1 MPSRT
6 LSLRHKLLILLTA
19 VILGLLLLLFS
30 TNYFSYQIK
39 QLESAKSTVQQIGI
53 TALQL
58 RRNEK
63 DFLIRKLPKYLDKH
77 QGNFSQLN
85 NQLDVLSQLKQD
97 ISINIPTAELKSS
110 FLEYREQ
117 FIALSQTMT
126 TKGLDK
132 NSGLYGELRQA
143 THELEDIYKAIND
156 ISLQVTL
163 LSVRRHEKDYML
175 RQDAKYLDK
184 LAQELATLK
193 VNSQT
198 VANTTQLIDNY
209 QNALNAYVAIDNKL
223 GLSQEEG
230 IRGKMRAATHQAETL
245 LKQTVN
251 DTSAYIQAK
260 ETQIFWLSIAIFLVI
275 SVALSVFIFKLINII
290 ISPIKTAVA
299 NIDNIIAKRDFSKQ
313 VIKETDDE
321 FGKVIDS
328 INNFIKFTHKMNNAV
343 EELRQVSN
351 AVEQSAQSTQTSL
364 NQQMLKSEQVSTAT
378 IQLDASVNEI
388 VKGTETTRETS
399 NLIAEQANAGKQQ
412 LHQLNQFLT
421 QSSNELVNST
431 EDINELDQKCRSI
444 NSFIEEIR
452 GIAEQTNLLALNAAI
467 EAARA
472 GEQGRGFS
480 VVADEVRSLANRTQ
494 TSTEQITAIITELQA
509 MTVNAVARVN
519 QCREGSL
526 ENLKQVDKS
535 AHTLSSIINEVCSIQ
550 EMTANIATAVKEQSL
565 AIHEIAENI
574 TEMKDD
580 NSHMLSQ
587 AQQSLS
593 TCSLANEKTLTLL
606 TYKLSTS

>member
-30 TNYFSYQIK
+30 TNYFSYQVK
-39 QLESAKSTVQQIGI
+39 QLEQAKSTVQQIDI

-77 QGNFSQLN
+77 QGNFNQLNSQLDLLSELN
-85 NQLDVLSQLKQD
+85 QSIDIDLPINQLK
-97 ISINIPTAELKSS
+97 KS
-110 FLEYREQ
+110 FLEYRQQ
-117 FIALSQTMT
+117 FIALTQTMT

-132 NSGLYGELRQA
+132 DAGLYGKLRHA

-156 ISLQVTL
+156 TSLQVTL
-163 LSVRRHEKDYML
+163 LSIRRHEKDYML
-175 RQDAKYLDK
+175 RHDSKYLDK
-184 LAQELATLK
+184 LAQELATLRL
-193 VNSQT
+193 NSQQI
-198 VANTTQLIDNY
+198 ANTRQLIDNY
-209 QNALNAYVAIDNKL
+209 QKALNAYVTIDKKL

-230 IRGKMRAATHQAETL
+230 IRGKMRAATHKAESL
-245 LKQTVN
+245 LKQTVAETN
-251 DTSAYIQAK
+251 TYIEKQ
-260 ETQIFWLSIAIFLVI
+260 ERQTFWLSITIFLII
-275 SVALSVFIFKLINII
+275 STALSVFIFKLINII
-290 ISPIKTAVA
+290 ISPIKTAVS
-299 NIDNIIAKRDFSKQ
+299 NIEDIIAKRDFSKQ

-321 FGKVIDS
+321 FGQVIDS
-328 INNFIKFTHKMNNAV
+328 MNNFIKFTHKINNAV

-351 AVEQSAQSTQTSL
+351 AVEQSAQSTQASL

-421 QSSNELVNST
+421 QSSNELVSST
-431 EDINELDQKCRSI
+431 DDIYALDKKCRSI

-480 VVADEVRSLANRTQ
+480 VVADEVRTLANRTQ

-509 MTVNAVARVN
+509 MTVNAVTRVN

-526 ENLKQVDKS
+526 ANLKQVDKS
-535 AHTLSSIINEVCSIQ
+535 TLTLSSIINEVSSIQ
-550 EMTANIATAVKEQSL
+550 AMTANIATAVKEQSI

-593 TCSLANEKTLTLL
+593 TCALANEKTLTLL